1 MEEQPSV
8 QELPTFDPS
17 KEYKWTIDTEFT
29 LTGSE
34 FAVVMNAFRA
44 ILSTEEA
51 QKIINVNKA
60 AEAMEIVLGKAVEE
74 GKVLPKE

>member
-8 QELPTFDPS
+8 QEVPTFDPS

-34 FAVVMNAFRA
+34 FAMVMNAFRA
-44 ILSTEEA
+44 VLATEEA
-51 QKIINVNKA
+51 QRIMTANKA
-60 AEAMEIVLGKAVEE
+60 AEAMEAVLGKAVEE
-74 GKVLPKE
+74 GRVIPKE

>member
-44 ILSTEEA
+44 VLSTEEA

>member
-8 QELPTFDPS
+8 QEVPTFDPS

-34 FAVVMNAFRA
+34 FAIVMNAFRA

>member
-8 QELPTFDPS
+8 QEVPVFDPS

-34 FAVVMNAFRA
+34 FAIVMNAFRA